1 MLLKKHERWLDS
13 GKYEDD
19 LYPLAPGA
27 YAETAGTSGPATT
40 KGERR
45 RIAMREAV
53 RHQVLSE
60 RKHEAKMAELDA
72 REQALSSTAT
82 RLSVNN
88 EEILSNSPATS
99 SCVDKIASDRTKKVY
114 ISQSDTQLGNPN
126 PSGFIRE
133 SRSFDHPDYKYVTS
147 SDQLTK

>member
-1 MLLKKHERWLDS
+1 LPFLLSVSPLFLKHRLCFRRSKFKESTVRSD
-13 GKYEDD
+13 YFNIV
-19 LYPLAPGA
+19 
-27 YAETAGTSGPATT
+27 ETAGTSGPATT

-82 RLSVNN
+82 RLVS
-88 EEILSNSPATS
+88 LL
-99 SCVDKIASDRTKKVY
+99 
-114 ISQSDTQLGNPN
+114 Q
-126 PSGFIRE
+126 
-133 SRSFDHPDYKYVTS
+133 
-147 SDQLTK
+147 